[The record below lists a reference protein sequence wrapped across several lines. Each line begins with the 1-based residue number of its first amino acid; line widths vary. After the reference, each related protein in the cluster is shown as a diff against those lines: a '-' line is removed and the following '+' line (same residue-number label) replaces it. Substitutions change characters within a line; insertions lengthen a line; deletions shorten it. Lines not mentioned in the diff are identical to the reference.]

1 MVAPISVD
9 LPAAKGRRRHSDK
22 DSDKFRKTDQLPMM
36 VSQCPAA
43 CPACLGTHIG
53 LGHRLCHQRPAGHQ
67 WTPMDTNGHQW
78 TSMDTRTSRL
88 SEDFRQS
95 QQQAGPLLADTN
107 YHGNL
112 HQKWFIWSGGIL
124 ETKLCASCNQSG
136 HFFVNSSR
144 AECFARFYASE
155 KEAVIVATRAH
166 KFSARFITP
175 LLRLRLLKYNYAE
188 NPKATEE
195 AL

>member
-1 MVAPISVD
+1 MIY
-9 LPAAKGRRRHSDK
+9 LE
-22 DSDKFRKTDQLPMM
+22 L
-36 VSQCPAA
+36 
-43 CPACLGTHIG
+43 
-53 LGHRLCHQRPAGHQ
+53 
-67 WTPMDTNGHQW
+67 
-78 TSMDTRTSRL
+78 
-88 SEDFRQS
+88 
-95 QQQAGPLLADTN
+95 
-107 YHGNL
+107 
-112 HQKWFIWSGGIL
+112 GGIL

-195 AL
+195 ALWFRTKLLFEEFCLWPTLKE